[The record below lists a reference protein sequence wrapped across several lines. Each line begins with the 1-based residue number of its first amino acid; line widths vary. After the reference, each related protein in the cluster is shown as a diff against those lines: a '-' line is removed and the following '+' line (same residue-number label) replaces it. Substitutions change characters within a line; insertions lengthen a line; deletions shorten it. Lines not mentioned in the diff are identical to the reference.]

1 MRISTSTYYSAAL
14 AGIQEQQ
21 ARIARLSQQVAE
33 NKAYLSPKEAP
44 LSANRAMDL
53 SSSIAQRKQYL
64 ANQDK
69 AELSLKYE
77 SVQLSEL
84 SDTLGSALSV
94 LMSSSSGQNQ
104 DLRDQA
110 SIQLSSFYKL
120 AKDIGNAR
128 DAQGNY
134 IFAGHETA
142 TKPFVHT
149 ALYPGN
155 LPVSANA
162 TTYAGDTGIRN
173 MAVENGREVQSND
186 TLEDVFVTQDL
197 LGAIDYA
204 ATALHDASASAVD
217 VDNAV
222 AAAVSALNA
231 AKDSLQGIQTRVAGR
246 VLEINDLRGSVRRL
260 LGTEEGALADL
271 SELDTAAAIIEL
283 QQRQTNLEAS
293 QRTYALVSGLS
304 LFNFIS

>member
-33 NKAYLSPKEAP
+33 NKAYLSPKDAP

-64 ANQDK
+64 SNQDK
-69 AELSLKYE
+69 AELSLKFE

-84 SDTLGSALSV
+84 NDTLGSALSV
-94 LMSSSSGQNQ
+94 LMSSSSGQDQN
-104 DLRDQA
+104 LRDQA
-110 SIQLSSFYKL
+110 AIQLSNFYKM

-142 TKPFVHT
+142 TKPFAHS
-149 ALYPGN
+149 AIYPGS

-162 TTYAGDTGIRN
+162 TTYSGDFGVRN
-173 MAVENGREVQSND
+173 LAVEFGREVQSND
-186 TLEDVFVTQDL
+186 TLEDVFITQDL
-197 LGAIDYA
+197 LGTMDYA
-204 ATALHDASASAVD
+204 AAALQDPSASAAA

-222 AAAVSALNA
+222 AAAVSAINA
-231 AKDSLQGIQTRVAGR
+231 AQDALQGIETRVAGR
-246 VLEINDLRGSVRRL
+246 VLEISDLRGSTRTL
-260 LGTEEGALADL
+260 LSTEEGTLAGL
-271 SELDTAAAIIEL
+271 TEVDTAAAIIEL
-283 QQRQTNLEAS
+283 QMRQTNLEAS

>member
-1 MRISTSTYYSAAL
+1 MRISTSTYFSAAL
-14 AGIQEQQ
+14 AGIQDQQ
-21 ARIARLSQQVAE
+21 SRIARLSQQIAE
-33 NKAYLSPKEAP
+33 NKAFLTPKEAP
-44 LSANRAMDL
+44 LNANRAMDL

-64 ANQDK
+64 SNLDK

-84 SDTLGSALSV
+84 SDTLDSALSV
-94 LMSSSSGQNQ
+94 LMSASSGQDQN
-104 DLRDQA
+104 LREQA
-110 SIQLSSFYKL
+110 SIQLSNYYKL

-142 TKPFVHT
+142 TQPYAHN
-149 ALYPGN
+149 ALYPGS

-162 TTYAGDTGIRN
+162 TVYSGDTGIRN
-173 MAVENGREVQSND
+173 MTVENGREVQSND
-186 TLEDVFVTQDL
+186 TLEDIFTTQDL
-197 LGAIDYA
+197 LGTLDFA
-204 ATALHDASASAVD
+204 ATALNDAAASATD

-222 AAAVSALNA
+222 SAAVSAINA
-231 AKDSLQGIQTRVAGR
+231 AKDSLQGIQTRVSGR
-246 VLEINDLRGSVRRL
+246 VLEISDLRGSVRRL
-260 LGTEEGALADL
+260 LSLEEGALADL

-304 LFNFIS
+304 LFNFIG